1 MITSDS
7 VNIKIGMSWVTKLF
21 QIRRVLV
28 TLSHS
33 HFRYKTGHD
42 KYFLIKN
49 LKYRQ
54 VKFLLRLK
62 KSVNTVVWQKP
73 TQHCRAIISN

>member
-1 MITSDS
+1 MITSDL
-7 VNIKIGMSWVTKLF
+7 VNIKIGISWVTKFF
-21 QIRRVLV
+21 QIKRVLV

-33 HFRYKTGHD
+33 HFRYKIGHD

-54 VKFLLRLK
+54 VKFLLSLK
-62 KSVNTVVWQKP
+62 RSFSTVVWQKS
-73 TQHCRAIISN
+73 TQHCRAIIF

>member
-1 MITSDS
+1 MIISDL
-7 VNIKIGMSWVTKLF
+7 VNMKIGMSWVTKFF

-33 HFRYKTGHD
+33 HFRYKIGHD

-54 VKFLLRLK
+54 VKFLLSLK
-62 KSVNTVVWQKP
+62 RSFNTAVWQKS
-73 TQHCRAIISN
+73 TQHCRAIIF